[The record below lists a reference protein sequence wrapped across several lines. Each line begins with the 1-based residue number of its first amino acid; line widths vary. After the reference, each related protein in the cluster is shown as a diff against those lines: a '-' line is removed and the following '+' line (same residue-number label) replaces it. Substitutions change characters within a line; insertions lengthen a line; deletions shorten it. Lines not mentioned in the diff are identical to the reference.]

1 MVLAVQVIII
11 KRVYLMMKKIL
22 QSLLI
27 SAIAIVS
34 YEMTRIMIRRYE
46 LKKNSEVEVTCR
58 LKYKDLLQ

>member
-1 MVLAVQVIII
+1 MVLAVQATII

-27 SAIAIVS
+27 SIVAIVS
-34 YEMTRIMIRRYE
+34 YETTRTIIKKYE
-46 LKKNSEVEVTCR
+46 LKKNSEIEVTCR